1 MPFPVLHSF
10 AGYSVSRLVSPSRH
24 LPDWKV
30 MAGCVFLAN
39 LADLDFLPGLLAG
52 KGDLFHHGISH
63 SFGAAFAVGLT
74 VAAVLKLWKRTAFLK
89 SFWVGFLAY
98 VTHILLDFYNG
109 SWKGMPL
116 FWPLTDL
123 RFSSPVTFLSVGEID
138 PLAQGGFGAFARHF
152 LQAACWRQLAFE
164 IFLVVLVC
172 SIAVLGNLLVRK
184 SPAPVLVPEE

>member
-10 AGYSVSRLVSPSRH
+10 AGYSVSRLASPSRH

-39 LADLDFLPGLLAG
+39 LADLDFIPGLIAG
-52 KGDLFHHGISH
+52 QGDLHHHGISH
-63 SFGAAFAVGLT
+63 SFGAAFLVALAI
-74 VAAVLKLWKRTAFLK
+74 AAVLKAWKKTGFLK

-116 FWPLTDL
+116 FWPLSGL
-123 RFSSPVTFLSVGEID
+123 RFSSPVTFLSVGEIA
-138 PLAQGGFGAFARHF
+138 PLDQGGFGAFVRHF

-164 IFLVVLVC
+164 VLLVILIC
-172 SIAVLGNLLVRK
+172 SMTWAANLLFKR
-184 SPAPVLVPEE
+184 SAAPVLLREE